1 MYVHFVSF
9 LSQLHLI
16 IRYLSM
22 EEEIKQL
29 IIQAKSG
36 DTEAFGVVYNKYLT
50 PIYRYIYLRVRDKD
64 LADDLTQDVFI
75 KVFNSLGTF
84 TIRNGS
90 PLSYFY
96 TVARNVL
103 IDNYRKKKNV
113 LISEEELEGRM
124 VDEDTPEKQS
134 ILKDTVNTLSKALE
148 TLSENESE
156 AITLKFIENYSNK
169 EIGEIMG
176 KSEEAVRQL
185 QSRGMKALRITLKKE
200 DL

>member
-1 MYVHFVSF
+1 
-9 LSQLHLI
+9 
-16 IRYLSM
+16 M

-84 TIRNGS
+84 TIRSGS

-134 ILKDTVNTLSKALE
+134 IVKDTVNTLSKALE

-185 QSRGMKALRITLKKE
+185 QSRGMKTLRTVLKKE

>member
-1 MYVHFVSF
+1 
-9 LSQLHLI
+9 
-16 IRYLSM
+16 M

>member
-1 MYVHFVSF
+1 
-9 LSQLHLI
+9 
-16 IRYLSM
+16 M

-29 IIQAKSG
+29 LIQAKSG
-36 DTEAFGVVYNKYLT
+36 DTEAFGIVYTKYLT
-50 PIYRYIYLRVRDKD
+50 PIYRYIYLRVKDKD

-75 KVFNSLGTF
+75 RVFNSLGTF
-84 TIRNGS
+84 TIKNNS

-96 TVARNVL
+96 TVAKNIL

-113 LISEEELEGRM
+113 LLSEEEFESKLIT
-124 VDEDTPEKQS
+124 EDNPEKQS
-134 ILKDTVNTLSKALE
+134 ILNDTIVSLSKALE
-148 TLSENESE
+148 QLSETEAE

-169 EIGEIMG
+169 EISEMMG

-185 QSRGMKALRITLKKE
+185 QSRGMKTLRVILKKE